1 MIEPVTES
9 APPRYRARALISL
22 GANSFYKG
30 DYGFALSA
38 YREASRF
45 VSHSGLLD
53 PYATVHTQK
62 MVAVINSLEGNHRN
76 ALALLENLFPLTR
89 SMRSWHP
96 HAYYDYMNSLAVELC
111 EVGRLEEA
119 KNVSQIVL
127 ASPFAAA
134 YPEWRETLDEI
145 ELRGWRAPRSVV
157 AVTQPKAVTQ
167 KTSEA
172 QNLVRLPVP
181 ERGDSLSAVEPST
194 LGEPARVLSMQDWK
208 KRMPKQSTDDPQDRT
223 IPRPTTDKEKQT
235 RAIELRR
242 LDTRQMLMRLMKAI
256 GDEEISDDQLLRA
269 LIILEGADPDENQGA

>member
-119 KNVSQIVL
+119 KNVSQIVIV
-127 ASPFAAA
+127 SPLAAA
-134 YPEWRETLDEI
+134 YPEWRETREEI
-145 ELRGWRAPRSVV
+145 ELRGHRAPRSVV
-157 AVTQPKAVTQ
+157 AFTQRLP
-167 KTSEA
+167 EA
-172 QNLVRLPVP
+172 GNVVRLPAPEIDDSARTLESVP
-181 ERGDSLSAVEPST
+181 GDPKPS
-194 LGEPARVLSMQDWK
+194 GRVLSLLDWK
-208 KRMPKQSTDDPQDRT
+208 KKKMPEKSNGGSQRNYQEMSGRELLLKIMELTAESDITDYKLLR
-223 IPRPTTDKEKQT
+223 IVE
-235 RAIELRR
+235 AIE
-242 LDTRQMLMRLMKAI
+242 T
-256 GDEEISDDQLLRA
+256 
-269 LIILEGADPDENQGA
+269 ILSAPKDPGKQ